1 MSTIFA
7 LSSGQPPA
15 AIGVVRVSGPRA
27 MAALQSLVAHPPAP
41 RRPALRTL
49 YDPASNEVI
58 DQALVLVFPGPATS
72 TGEDLVEF
80 HCHGGR
86 AVIAALERVLAS
98 LPGLRRA
105 EPGEFTRRA
114 LANGRIDLAEAEGLG
129 DLLAAE
135 TELQRKAAIQATEGA
150 VRRAA
155 RQWTAA
161 LLNLSAALEAMLD
174 HDDEED
180 VARTAG
186 SLDALRRGCADLSQ
200 GIAQV
205 LDNPPVERLH
215 DGYCVVL
222 AGPPNAGKSTLL
234 NALAERDLAIV
245 SPIAGTTRDRIEAT
259 VQRSGIVYRLID
271 TAGLAMVTEDAIEA
285 IGIER
290 AQAAMAS
297 ADLMLWLGDEP
308 PSDAD
313 AAPWLWLYP
322 RTDEAGRGDAPIG
335 RLAVSAATGAGMTAL
350 WQAIEEQAGAAMP
363 RLDRLTL
370 NRRQIELAGR
380 SAKALSEAAEAHD
393 PLVMAECL
401 RLARQAVDAI
411 TGRAG
416 TEAMLDAL
424 FARFCIG
431 K

>member
-15 AIGVVRVSGPRA
+15 AIGIVRVSGPRA
-27 MAALQSLVAHPPAP
+27 MAALQSLVAYPPAP
-41 RRPALRTL
+41 RRAALRTL
-49 YDPASNEVI
+49 RDPASGEVI
-58 DQALVLVFPGPATS
+58 DRALVLVFPGPATA

-86 AVIAALERVLAS
+86 AVIVALEQALAS

-129 DLLAAE
+129 DLLTAE
-135 TELQRKAAIQATEGA
+135 TELQRKAAIQASEGA
-150 VRRAA
+150 VSRAA
-155 RQWTAA
+155 GQWTAA

-180 VARTAG
+180 VARTSG
-186 SLDALRRGCADLSQ
+186 SLDALRRGCADLSLA
-200 GIAQV
+200 IAQV
-205 LDNPPVERLH
+205 LANPPVERLH
-215 DGYCVVL
+215 DGYSVVL

-271 TAGLAMVTEDAIEA
+271 TAGLAMATQDVIEA

-290 AQAAMAS
+290 AQAAMAA

-308 PSDAD
+308 PSDA
-313 AAPWLWLYP
+313 AASCLWLYP
-322 RTDEAGRGDAPIG
+322 RIDAAGRGKAPAD
-335 RLAVSAATGAGMTAL
+335 RLAVSATTGAGMAQL
-350 WQAIEEQAGAAMP
+350 WQVIEARATAAMP
-363 RLDRLTL
+363 RLDQLTL
-370 NRRQIELAGR
+370 NRRQMELVGR
-380 SAKALSEAAEAHD
+380 SAAALAEAADAHD

-401 RLARQAVDAI
+401 RLARQAVDAM